1 MRQAVIGAVPGSS
14 GRLHE
19 SAADSIPAVAPR
31 AVGALGIGLG
41 TATLRY
47 VSTDQPITP
56 LFHWTR
62 HQMKPPLT
70 TGPSRMTPR
79 APSFSAPTTVPK
91 VAADDRTLR
100 PSPPVPVTW
109 TADPTVSVSARA
121 ENGIDTREVNRTRY
135 SMMAAS
141 PLSAILFSLPC
152 LPSGRLISTVV
163 PPLRWSFRMR
173 SAGLSSPLI
182 FIV

>member
-62 HQMKPPLT
+62 HQMKVPPA

-79 APSFSAPTTVPK
+79 APSFSTPTMAPVLT
-91 VAADDRTLR
+91 ADDRTLR

-109 TADPTVSVSARA
+109 TADPIVSVSARA
-121 ENGIDTREVNRTRY
+121 ENGINIREVSRARHNT
-135 SMMAAS
+135 MAAS
-141 PLSAILFSLPC
+141 PLSTI
-152 LPSGRLISTVV
+152 
-163 PPLRWSFRMR
+163 
-173 SAGLSSPLI
+173 
-182 FIV
+182 

>member
-1 MRQAVIGAVPGSS
+1 MRQEVIGAVPGSS

-41 TATLRY
+41 AATLRY

-62 HQMKPPLT
+62 HQMKPPPA
-70 TGPSRMTPR
+70 TGPSWTTPR
-79 APSFSAPTTVPK
+79 ASSFSTPTMVPEL
-91 VAADDRTLR
+91 AADDRTLR

-121 ENGIDTREVNRTRY
+121 ERGMDMREVSRARH
-135 SMMAAS
+135 
-141 PLSAILFSLPC
+141 
-152 LPSGRLISTVV
+152 STVSYTH
-163 PPLRWSFRMR
+163 LRAHETRHDLVCR
-173 SAGLSSPLI
+173 LLLE
-182 FIV
+182 